1 MELETPSLARS
12 VVETVLLDPKER
24 SRLIGYAR
32 VRFGID
38 RDNAEDLLQE
48 TALDLLRQRS
58 LVRSPKGFVF
68 TVFHARC
75 SRFLRRNVADR
86 QLFTPSEPETPPS
99 ASGVPAC
106 ETIDSRLALQEA
118 LEEISPGCR
127 KLLFAYYFEGRS
139 LREAADATARAY
151 SGVWRTIDRCLKK
164 LRQCLSGPSESEG
177 GA

>member
-12 VVETVLLDPKER
+12 VVETVLLDPQER

-32 VRFGID
+32 LRFGID
-38 RDNAEDLLQE
+38 RDDAEDLLQE
-48 TALDLLRQRS
+48 TALEVLRQRA

-75 SRFLRRNVADR
+75 SRFLRRNVTDR
-86 QLFTPSEPETPPS
+86 RLFRSNEPETNNPP
-99 ASGVPAC
+99 ASDSPAC
-106 ETIDSRLALQEA
+106 EAIDSRLSLQKA
-118 LEEISPGCR
+118 FEEISPGCR

-151 SGVWRTIDRCLKK
+151 SGVWKTIDRCLKK
-164 LRQCLSGPSESEG
+164 LRQCL
-177 GA
+177 A

>member
-1 MELETPSLARS
+1 MELEKPSLARS
-12 VVETVLLDPKER
+12 VVETVLLDPGER

-32 VRFGID
+32 LRFGID
-38 RDNAEDLLQE
+38 RDDAEDLLQE
-48 TALDLLRQRS
+48 TALEVLRQRA

-75 SRFLRRNVADR
+75 SRFLRRNVTDR
-86 QLFTPSEPETPPS
+86 RLFRPNEPSEPERSPS
-99 ASGVPAC
+99 DSGPPAC
-106 ETIDSRLALQEA
+106 EAIDSRLALQEA

-151 SGVWRTIDRCLKK
+151 SGVWKTIDRCLKK
-164 LRQCLSGPSESEG
+164 LRQCL
-177 GA
+177 A

>member
-12 VVETVLLDPKER
+12 VVETVLLDPVER
-24 SRLIGYAR
+24 SRLIGYAGL
-32 VRFGID
+32 RFGIN

-75 SRFLRRNVADR
+75 SRFLRRNAADR
-86 QLFTPSEPETPPS
+86 RLFTPSEPETAPS
-99 ASGVPAC
+99 ASGEPAC

-127 KLLFAYYFEGRS
+127 KLLVAYYFEGRS

-151 SGVWRTIDRCLKK
+151 SGVWRTIDRCLKR
-164 LRQCLSGPSESEG
+164 LRQCL
-177 GA
+177 A

>member
-12 VVETVLLDPKER
+12 VVETVLLDPEER

-32 VRFGID
+32 LRFGID

-48 TALDLLRQRS
+48 TALDLLRLRS

-68 TVFHARC
+68 TVFRARC

-86 QLFTPSEPETPPS
+86 QLFTPSEPETASS
-99 ASGVPAC
+99 ASGEPAC

-118 LEEISPGCR
+118 MEEISPGCR
-127 KLLFAYYFEGRS
+127 KLLFAYYFEGKS

-151 SGVWRTIDRCLKK
+151 SGVWKTIDRCLKK
-164 LRQCLSGPSESEG
+164 LRQCL
-177 GA
+177 A

>member
-1 MELETPSLARS
+1 MELEKPSLARS
-12 VVETVLLDPKER
+12 VVETVLLDPQER

-32 VRFGID
+32 LRFGID

-48 TALDLLRQRS
+48 TAVEVLRQRS

-68 TVFHARC
+68 TIFHARC
-75 SRFLRRNVADR
+75 SRFLRRHAADR
-86 QLFTPSEPETPPS
+86 RLFRPNEPETAPGSPGS
-99 ASGVPAC
+99 PAS
-106 ETIDSRLALQEA
+106 ETIDSHLALQKA
-118 LEEISPGCR
+118 LDEISAGCR

-164 LRQCLSGPSESEG
+164 LRRCL
-177 GA
+177 A

>member
-1 MELETPSLARS
+1 MELEKPSLARS
-12 VVETVLLDPKER
+12 VVETVLVDPEER
-24 SRLIGYAR
+24 LRLIGYAR
-32 VRFGID
+32 LRFGIN

-48 TALDLLRQRS
+48 TALEVLRQRA

-75 SRFLRRNVADR
+75 SRFLRRHVADR
-86 QLFTPSEPETPPS
+86 QLFTPSDSEASPKTPDS
-99 ASGVPAC
+99 PAC
-106 ETIDSRLALQEA
+106 EPIDSRLALQEA

-127 KLLFAYYFEGRS
+127 KLLFAYYFEGKS

-164 LRQCLSGPSESEG
+164 LLQCL
-177 GA
+177 A

>member
-1 MELETPSLARS
+1 MELEKPSLARS
-12 VVETVLLDPKER
+12 VVETVLLDPQER

-32 VRFGID
+32 LRFGID

-48 TALDLLRQRS
+48 TALEVLRQRA

-68 TVFHARC
+68 TVFQARC
-75 SRFLRRNVADR
+75 LRLLRRHIADR
-86 QLFTPSEPETPPS
+86 RLFSPSEPETSP
-99 ASGVPAC
+99 GVSDPAAG
-106 ETIDSRLALQEA
+106 ETIDSRLSLQKA

-164 LRQCLSGPSESEG
+164 LRQCL
-177 GA
+177 A

>member
-1 MELETPSLARS
+1 MELENPSLARS
-12 VVETVLLDPKER
+12 VVETVLLDPGER

-32 VRFGID
+32 LRFGID
-38 RDNAEDLLQE
+38 HENAEDLLQE
-48 TALDLLRQRS
+48 TALEVLRQRA

-75 SRFLRRNVADR
+75 SRFLRRNVTDR
-86 QLFTPSEPETPPS
+86 RLFRSSDPETSPAVSDSPS
-99 ASGVPAC
+99 C
-106 ETIDSRLALQEA
+106 ETIDSRLSLQKA

-151 SGVWRTIDRCLKK
+151 SGVWKTIDRCLKK
-164 LRQCLSGPSESEG
+164 LRQCL
-177 GA
+177 A

>member
-12 VVETVLLDPKER
+12 VVETVLLDPEER
-24 SRLIGYAR
+24 SKLIGYAR
-32 VRFGID
+32 VRFGIG
-38 RDNAEDLLQE
+38 RDSAEDLLQE
-48 TALDLLRQRS
+48 TALELLRQRAI
-58 LVRSPKGFVF
+58 VRSPKGFVF

-75 SRFLRRNVADR
+75 ARFLRRHVADR
-86 QLFTPSEPETPPS
+86 RMFTPSESEVAPKIPDP
-99 ASGVPAC
+99 PAC
-106 ETIDSRLALQEA
+106 EAIDSRLALQEA

-164 LRQCLSGPSESEG
+164 LRQCL
-177 GA
+177 A